1 MKPRFTLWAPNYIGY
16 SAGVRALY
24 ILGEH
29 LVSLGYEVDGI
40 NYQTVPYKAP
50 PPVGSRINWI
60 NTDQIQK
67 SVMICP
73 EVLDLKTNLPIMRWC
88 LNVPGKLG
96 GPLCYGEN
104 EIVFYYNDEIAESA
118 RAASLDSVAHELTI
132 GVLDPLKDA
141 GKPKLFDAFYE
152 GKGESDSSHGLDAI
166 RITRTWPPTKP
177 ELIWILDRV
186 ENFYSYDNYS
196 ALNLEAHMCG
206 AHVYIRESCE
216 WKEFTPDR
224 PERHLYNP
232 ERDRAAVARA
242 VAIIEAALT

>member
-1 MKPRFTLWAPNYIGY
+1 MKTRFTVCCPNYAHN

-24 ILGEH
+24 ILGEY
-29 LVSLGYEVDGI
+29 LISLGYEVDAY
-40 NYQTVPYKAP
+40 NYQTIPYRAEP
-50 PPVGSRINWI
+50 PQGCKMRFVESN
-60 NTDQIQK
+60 QIQK

-118 RAASLDSVAHELTI
+118 RAASLDGVAHELTI

-206 AHVYIRESCE
+206 ANVFIRESCE

-242 VAIIEAALT
+242 VAIIEAALI

>member
-1 MKPRFTLWAPNYIGY
+1 MKHKFTVWCPNYAHN

-24 ILGEH
+24 ILGEY
-29 LVSLGYEVDGI
+29 LVSLGFDVDAV
-40 NYQTVPYKAP
+40 NYQTIPHRAEP
-50 PPVGSRINWI
+50 PKGCKMRFIESSQV
-60 NTDQIQK
+60 TK
-67 SVMICP
+67 SVMIVP
-73 EVLDLKTNLPIMRWC
+73 EVLELKTNLPIMRWC
-88 LNVPGKLG
+88 LNAPGKLS
-96 GPLCYGEN
+96 GPLSYGSN

-118 RAASLDSVAHELTI
+118 KAASIDGVAHELTI

-152 GKGESDSSHGLDAI
+152 GKVESDSSHGLDAI
-166 RITRTWPPTKP
+166 RITRQWPPTKP
-177 ELIWILDRV
+177 ELIWILDRC

-196 ALNLEAHMCG
+196 SLNLEAHMCG
-206 AHVYIRESCE
+206 CHVYIRESCE
-216 WKEFTPDR
+216 WREFTPDR